1 MPDKPIRK
9 GFNILEE
16 VEEIHRKKLTRQLHK
31 ESANLIQSQ
40 LISALRI
47 QSPTQARK
55 LLASVIWAELLEKTR
70 EFPKHEFQDDI
81 SELRQEV
88 DTLKLEVKSFAK
100 RLESSNLEIVELSK
114 KISKENS
121 IRQATITSLD
131 KLCNTYVEMVSKV
144 EIVKKIYVVKT
155 QDGLVCW
162 TVIDAEP
169 FDSELRAPIYDAQ
182 VKIYQEM
189 KEDIA
194 LDFHVL
200 NLSELHDR
208 QELESILPP
217 GAKLVWQR

>member
-9 GFNILEE
+9 GFNI
-16 VEEIHRKKLTRQLHK
+16 VEEAEKLYQKQLADQPHK
-31 ESANLIQSQ
+31 ESIDLIQSQ
-40 LISALRI
+40 SIYAFRM
-47 QSPTQARK
+47 QRYTNVPRYF
-55 LLASVIWAELLEKTR
+55 ASNIWRELLEKAR

-88 DTLKLEVKSFAK
+88 DTLKLEVKSLAK

-114 KISKENS
+114 KVSKENS
-121 IRQATITSLD
+121 IRQATTASFD
-131 KLCNTYVEMVSKV
+131 KLCNSYVEMVSKV
-144 EIVKKIYVVKT
+144 EIVKKIFVVET
-155 QDGLVCW
+155 QNGLVCW

-169 FDSELRAPIYDAQ
+169 FDSTQSEPIYDAQ

-189 KEDIA
+189 KEDLA

-208 QELESILPP
+208 KELESILPP